1 MCRACGCDSDIYK
14 VQKGSEAQSFTKSQS
29 WRDARGSKEQLCF
42 SIHGTLARREKT
54 FALQVLATNVRN
66 VVVENLL
73 ALLQRM
79 KSDADGE
86 FPYVAQRV
94 IAQQYAA
101 TGDVIALHHVEDI
114 LLREE
119 DEKKSGGSVATK
131 EYSPDK
137 KKGSRVASSRTATRI
152 ASVSGAHDGG
162 RGRGN
167 GGSGGEDDDDDDGSD
182 DDRDAQR
189 HDILG

>member
-1 MCRACGCDSDIYK
+1 MSMLALCLCAVASRDIYK

-29 WRDARGSKEQLCF
+29 WRDARGGGKEQLCL
-42 SIHGTLARREKT
+42 SIHGASARREKT
-54 FALQVLATNVRN
+54 FALQVFTSNVRN
-66 VVVENLL
+66 ILAENLL

-86 FPYVAQRV
+86 FPFVAQKV

-101 TGDVIALHHVEDI
+101 TGEVLALRQVEDI

-119 DEKKSGGSVATK
+119 DEKKSGGGAILN

-137 KKGSRVASSRTATRI
+137 KKVAASRSSSSVLSRSAGVGSINEAA
-152 ASVSGAHDGG
+152 DDD
-162 RGRGN
+162 N
-167 GGSGGEDDDDDDGSD
+167 DDDEDEDDVLRRDDP
-182 DDRDAQR
+182 R
-189 HDILG
+189 DILG